1 MGFFERLD
9 VAVPENVSSQKSL
22 DCWRSAEAVRLLWEG
37 TRKAIDDG
45 IDTDALIALCE
56 VIVRLADHRL
66 LRESNSSSCESEK
79 AAEQLRHYRRL
90 ASDLL
95 QWASAQAPEP
105 DWERLA
111 QRLETIGAAP
121 LQTSVQPR

>member
-1 MGFFERLD
+1 M
-9 VAVPENVSSQKSL
+9 PESVSPANSL
-22 DCWRSAEAVRLLWEG
+22 DSCRSVEAVRLLWEG

-45 IDTDALIALCE
+45 IDTDALVALCE